1 MVLFVVVLYVD
12 LCDKRP
18 IEARLACRAWWWRW
32 AAYYVLMVGAL
43 LYDRFD
49 TITLAF
55 CHF

>member
-1 MVLFVVVLYVD
+1 LVLFVVVLYVD